1 MNRDADEPLDSVI
14 NLSLYMRPQKV
25 QDIDMLVGFLSVF
38 RSKGYDGASVNE
50 LAKAARLKKASLYH
64 RFPGGKKE
72 MVGAVLEHIEDWTF
86 QNFYNILT
94 DKDIK
99 PEERL
104 SKALTNIKGLY
115 DNGKSVCI
123 YRALLMDS
131 SMGLFGDTIK
141 RGVAQWVDS
150 FKEIGMAFKLKEVE
164 SKEKAQQTFI
174 DIQGS
179 LVLSKA
185 TGSIS
190 PFTKTLKNIELRYI
204 N

>member
-1 MNRDADEPLDSVI
+1 
-14 NLSLYMRPQKV
+14 MRPQKV

-50 LAKAARLKKASLYH
+50 LAKAAGLKKASLYH

-72 MVGAVLEHIEDWTF
+72 MIGAVLEHIEDWTF
-86 QNFYNILT
+86 QNIYNILT

-115 DNGKSVCI
+115 DDGKSVCI
-123 YRALLMDS
+123 YRALSMDS
-131 SMGLFGDTIK
+131 GMVLFGDTIK

-164 SKEKAQQTFI
+164 AEDKAQQTFI

-179 LVLSKA
+179 LVLSKT

-190 PFTKTLKNIELRYI
+190 PFTKTLKKIELRYL